1 MEGDPVL
8 VDVKQFDERAVRD
21 AMDAKGYDEVD
32 VPQKRGQFSL
42 KQGKLRMVLLD
53 GLYPHNML
61 GVRENGVVMSVV
73 LRGLSNRL
81 GVSILGAAE
90 GMASLGAQD
99 AVILDNGGDVMMNF
113 GGDQVLGS
121 AEGER
126 NRLRSILL
134 FCRAWAGRK

>member
-1 MEGDPVL
+1 MRHGCE
-8 VDVKQFDERAVRD
+8 
-21 AMDAKGYDEVD
+21 GYDEVNE
-32 VPQKRGQFSL
+32 PLNRGQFSL
-42 KQGKLRMVLLD
+42 KDGKLCVVLLD

-61 GVRENGVVMSVV
+61 GVREDGVVMSVV

-90 GMASLGAQD
+90 VMASLGAK
-99 AVILDNGGDVMMNF
+99 AALLLDNGGDVMMNF

-126 NRLRSILL
+126 NRLRSVLL
-134 FCRAWAGRK
+134 FHKEDESAPLAPADFRLVSYPKQASPTP